1 MVRRVLA
8 VLAVVSIAFGV
19 VGSTTSTVAD
29 VAVAASADTSADF
42 ALPYAGDEEAERL
55 LRLQIDRAA
64 RTDAHLQARVQ
75 VETKTRS
82 GTSTT
87 GGGATV
93 DVNDSGG
100 STTRPAGTAPAP
112 PAGKA
117 GTVVKYARAQ
127 VGKAYRFA
135 TAGPNTFDC
144 SGLVVAAYRQIGIS
158 LPHQTGALSGRGRA
172 VSRANLQPGDLVFP
186 HSGHVAI
193 YVGGGMIVHASN
205 SKPYPQGGV
214 KLSTIYQFS
223 YARRIL

>member
-1 MVRRVLA
+1 V
-8 VLAVVSIAFGV
+8 
-19 VGSTTSTVAD
+19 
-29 VAVAASADTSADF
+29 
-42 ALPYAGDEEAERL
+42 
-55 LRLQIDRAA
+55 
-64 RTDAHLQARVQ
+64 
-75 VETKTRS
+75 
-82 GTSTT
+82 
-87 GGGATV
+87 
-93 DVNDSGG
+93 
-100 STTRPAGTAPAP
+100 
-112 PAGKA
+112 AGKA

-135 TAGPNTFDC
+135 TSGPGTFDC

-172 VSRANLQPGDLVFP
+172 VSRASLQPGDLIFP

-193 YVGGGMIVHASN
+193 YVGGGMMVHASN